1 MKKLVYLI
9 MLGGCLT
16 VLLGTTWSVKRKD
29 GTEPGYTGSPGDSLK
44 NCTACHGGTATPVDG
59 WIISN
64 IPESGYVPG
73 QKYTITTTNT
83 EFGGTRF
90 GFEISPQDIKGNLL
104 GTIVLTD
111 TGRTKL
117 VGDKKY
123 ITYTANGVDGQ
134 DSNSWTFDWIAPQT
148 GTGDVVFYGAF
159 NSNFNGH
166 KGDDHTYLST
176 LRVKEVGTSSLPT
189 LPTIVSGVS
198 VYPNPARDYI
208 DVSFTPVT
216 ANEITV
222 DITDLH
228 GKQVAVISSDKLTG
242 NTIKRV
248 NITML
253 SAGHYMVRFR
263 ADGQALNRKITV
275 VR

>member
-16 VLLGTTWSVKRKD
+16 VLLGTTWGVKRKD

-44 NCTACHGGTATPVDG
+44 NCTACHGGIATPVEG
-59 WIISN
+59 WITSN
-64 IPESGYVPG
+64 IPASGYVPG
-73 QKYTITTTNT
+73 QQYTITATNT

-90 GFEISPQDIKGNLL
+90 GFEVSPQDIKGNLL

-111 TGRTKL
+111 TNRTKL

-123 ITYTANGVDGQ
+123 ITYTSNGVDGQ
-134 DSNSWTFDWIAPQT
+134 DSNSWTFDWIAPQA

-159 NSNFNGH
+159 NSNFDGH

-176 LRVKEVGTSSLPT
+176 LRVKEVGTASLPT
-189 LPTIVSGVS
+189 LPAIVTNVS

-208 DVSFTPVT
+208 DVSFTPT
-216 ANEITV
+216 ISSAITV
-222 DITDLH
+222 DITDLN
-228 GKQVAVISSDKLTG
+228 GKQVALVNPDKQTG
-242 NTIKRV
+242 STIKRI
-248 NITML
+248 NIASL
-253 SAGHYMVRFR
+253 SAGNYLVRFR
-263 ADGQALNRKITV
+263 ADGQSQTRKITV
-275 VR
+275 VK